1 MRTAPINP
9 PLACTEERTVL
20 DCQTE
25 ISQGR
30 RFAFGLNWQKFGRL
44 IDEERVRGAQ
54 TSLENA
60 LGTSDLT
67 GRTFLDVG
75 CGSGLFSLAALRL
88 GARVRSFDF
97 DPDSVATTRKLRDDF
112 APGSAWDIECAS
124 ILDAGF
130 VQGLGQFDIV
140 YSWGVLHHTGAL
152 WKAMEAVC
160 GLVAR
165 DGLLY
170 VSIYN
175 DQGGESRMWTSV
187 KRRYNDSGPA
197 VRRLLLAGSMLYL
210 GRRYPLRVAAGL
222 MGGGAGSTPWTE
234 PCPRGMSRKHDLVD
248 WVGGYPFEVASPE
261 RVFDFCREREF
272 QLRHL
277 KTCKGGI
284 GCNEFI
290 FARS

>member
-1 MRTAPINP
+1 M
-9 PLACTEERTVL
+9 L

-30 RFAFGLNWQKFGRL
+30 RFAFGRNWQKFGQL
-44 IDEERVRGAQ
+44 IDEERIRGAQ
-54 TSLENA
+54 SSLEKA
-60 LGTSDLT
+60 LGTTDLT
-67 GRTFLDVG
+67 GRTFLDIG

-88 GARVRSFDF
+88 GARVRSFDY
-97 DPDSVATTRKLRDDF
+97 DPDSVAAARKVREEF
-112 APGSAWDIECAS
+112 APGSEWDIECAS

-130 VQGLGQFDIV
+130 VKGLGQFDIV

-152 WKAMEAVC
+152 WQAMEAAC
-160 GLVAR
+160 GLVAQN
-165 DGLLY
+165 GALY

-187 KRRYNDSGPA
+187 KCRYNKSGP
-197 VRRLLLAGSMLYL
+197 VMRRLLLAGSVLYL
-210 GRRYPLRVAAGL
+210 GRRLPLQVAAGL
-222 MGGGAGSTPWTE
+222 MRAGSMVRTE
-234 PCPRGMSRKHDLVD
+234 PRPRGMSRSHDLVD

-261 RVFDFCREREF
+261 RVFDFCQDRGF

-284 GCNEFI
+284 GCNEFV
-290 FARS
+290 FRRR

>member
-1 MRTAPINP
+1 M
-9 PLACTEERTVL
+9 L

-30 RFAFGLNWQKFGRL
+30 RFAFGQNWQKFGQL
-44 IDEERVRGAQ
+44 IDEERIRGAQ
-54 TSLENA
+54 QSLEKA
-60 LGTSDLT
+60 LGTTDLT
-67 GRTFLDVG
+67 GRTFLDAG
-75 CGSGLFSLAALRL
+75 CGSGLFSLAALRM
-88 GARVRSFDF
+88 GARVRSFDY
-97 DPDSVATTRKLRDDF
+97 DPDSVAAAHKVREEF
-112 APGSAWDIECAS
+112 APGSDWDIECAS

-130 VQGLGQFDIV
+130 VQKLGQFDIV

-152 WKAMEAVC
+152 WPAMEAAC

-165 DGLLY
+165 NGTLY

-187 KRRYNDSGPA
+187 KRRYNESGP
-197 VRRLLLAGSMLYL
+197 VMRRLLLAGSVLYL
-210 GRRYPLRVAAGL
+210 SRRFPLRVAAVL
-222 MGGGAGSTPWTE
+222 MRGRPGSMVRSE
-234 PCPRGMSRKHDLVD
+234 PRARGMSRRHDLVD

-261 RVFDFCREREF
+261 QVFGFCRDRGF

-284 GCNEFI
+284 GCNEFV
-290 FARS
+290 FRRL